1 MELAVVVHFSIT
13 TAMGFFR
20 CRDGNGQMVRLA
32 ELCDGNATCDDGFDE
47 INPLC
52 AGT

>member
-1 MELAVVVHFSIT
+1 
-13 TAMGFFR
+13 MGFFR
-20 CRDGNGQMVRLA
+20 CRDGNGQMVRLD

-52 AGT
+52 AGTYIKSVNSTVNC